1 MQVAS
6 LIAGVVVI
14 ERVFTLPGVGQM
26 LVRDVGLRDLEKV
39 QGTVLLI
46 AIIVLVIG
54 FVVDVLHRVADP
66 RLRVAA

>member
-1 MQVAS
+1 VAS

-14 ERVFTLPGVGQM
+14 ERVFTLPGVGSM
-26 LVRDVGLRDLEKV
+26 LVRDIGTRDLEKV

-54 FVVDVLHRVADP
+54 FIVDILHSIVDP
-66 RLRVAA
+66 RLRVIS